1 MITPSDSFPFS
12 ALSYRRLTVTA
23 TVLMT
28 LLAAWRIVTVAGD
41 HLAANYD
48 LSYEGPQI
56 RSIQLFATGTNPYAA
71 DVYNNIPFTITFYPP
86 LYPWL
91 VSFLPLGRNVFFT
104 GRIVSLCFMLA
115 AGCCILA
122 VRRHTSPWSVLACAS
137 FFMLWPV
144 STNTAFVKCDSMA
157 LAFSAASIA
166 ILQRRP
172 QPTGVVAAGFLAI
185 MAMAA
190 KQSYISASLAG
201 FLFLCMLDRRRT
213 VEYLAAVL
221 ATAAGIS
228 LATTA
233 AYGGG
238 MWVAVSSF
246 SVNTV
251 SVETA
256 ISVLLAGLCQPL
268 FVVFIGL
275 VCLPLAPARTQS
287 LAAFAGQNR
296 LPTLYALC
304 ATIVALLTVG
314 KEGSSTNY
322 LLEPALGLAMTLA
335 NRYGALPAVSWPSF
349 RGLVALM
356 LIVGC
361 GIWDTAG
368 ANPSAYNLC
377 HLPVNKEG
385 GDLVVRRSAAID
397 QLAGDNPAVLNL
409 AWASLTAELPGEV
422 SLSDPFGQLLLYE
435 SSSLD
440 IRPLVASVDR
450 AYYDL
455 IVIYPGIADR
465 FLSSSSPVGQL
476 GDALRRRYRPAGLHC
491 DVFCWI
497 PERVPARSATASPGL
512 TTIPEAD
519 CD

>member
-1 MITPSDSFPFS
+1 MIKPSDSFLLS
-12 ALSYRRLTVTA
+12 SVSYRRLTVSA
-23 TVLMT
+23 TVWIA

-41 HLAANYD
+41 HLTATYD

-56 RSIQLFATGTNPYAA
+56 RSIQLFAAGTNPYAA
-71 DVYNNIPFTITFYPP
+71 DVYNDVPFTITFYPP

-91 VSFLPLGRNVFFT
+91 VSFLPPGENVFVT

-115 AGCCILA
+115 AGGCILA
-122 VRRHTSPWSVLACAS
+122 VGRHTIQWSILACAS

-144 STNTAFVKCDSMA
+144 STNAAFVKCDSMA
-157 LAFSAASIA
+157 LAFSAASVA
-166 ILQRRP
+166 ILQRCRKP
-172 QPTGVVAAGFLAI
+172 PGVVAAGFLAG

-201 FLFLCMLDRRRT
+201 FLFLCMADRRRAVDYLVAVT
-213 VEYLAAVL
+213 ATATGIGLAA
-221 ATAAGIS
+221 
-228 LATTA
+228 TA

-251 SVETA
+251 SMQTA

-268 FVVFIGL
+268 FVVLIGL
-275 VCLPLAPARTQS
+275 VCLSLAPTRTQTM
-287 LAAFAGQNR
+287 AALDGQNC
-296 LPTLYALC
+296 LATLYAFV
-304 ATIVALLTVG
+304 ATVVALLTVG

-335 NRYGALPAVSWPSF
+335 TRYGTAAAVSCPSF
-349 RGLVALM
+349 RDFVGPM

-361 GIWDTAG
+361 GIWDTVA
-368 ANPSAYNLC
+368 ANRSAYNLC
-377 HLPVNKEG
+377 HLSANKER
-385 GDLVVRRSAAID
+385 GDLVVRRRTAIN
-397 QLAGDNPAVLNL
+397 QLAGDSPAVLNL

-440 IRPLVASVDR
+440 VRPLVASVDR
-450 AYYDL
+450 TYYDL

-465 FLSSSSPVGQL
+465 FLSSNSPVGQV

-491 DVFCWI
+491 DVFCWV
-497 PERVPARSATASPGL
+497 PERTPARSATARPEV